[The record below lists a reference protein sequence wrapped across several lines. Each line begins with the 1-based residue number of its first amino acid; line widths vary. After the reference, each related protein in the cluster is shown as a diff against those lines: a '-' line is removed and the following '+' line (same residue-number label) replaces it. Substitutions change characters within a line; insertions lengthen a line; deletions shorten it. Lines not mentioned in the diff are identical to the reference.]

1 MSSAFCFIL
10 NIKKRITNP
19 LNSSQDSVL
28 KITSRDGKCCVV
40 RGPQLNVLQ
49 YSLNNLLGIN
59 HQSSPPSEYRCKLLS
74 LVEQCDK

>member
-59 HQSSPPSEYRCKLLS
+59 HQSSPPSVIQLHFITTIRF
-74 LVEQCDK
+74 